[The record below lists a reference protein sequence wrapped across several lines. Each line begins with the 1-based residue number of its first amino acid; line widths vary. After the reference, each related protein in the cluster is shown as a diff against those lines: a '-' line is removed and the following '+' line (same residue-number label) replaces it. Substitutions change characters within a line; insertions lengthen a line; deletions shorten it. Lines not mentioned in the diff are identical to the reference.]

1 MNSWHVIAGPTAP
14 GVRRRRRLY
23 AVCVVV
29 MILAAGTD
37 LLEAGLMAALGPHDE
52 YSVTPWLQPATVLPL
67 CLAAVL
73 WPTARR
79 PAWVSPALRIA
90 VPAGASV
97 ALTVVAVLTDWP
109 MAFGLGEV
117 ASLLYLLLVAV
128 RSCPGWWATAFVGL
142 FGVAVVILPARLSTD
157 STGAGGIGLG
167 LLFPVTVTAGL
178 GGYLRFLDHRRR
190 AMVNRTRRSE
200 RLAMAA
206 DLHDFVAHHVTGI
219 LVQTQM
225 AQMMASDPDQLRPV
239 LRNIETSATE
249 ALASMRRTVG
259 LLREAP
265 AYTAA
270 ADGTNRPLGDLAAL
284 PSLVEGFQSGS
295 VGPKV
300 VVHRDPAVPDD
311 LPPEVQAAAY
321 RIVQETLTNVRR
333 HAADAD
339 EVTVDL
345 VHDGRALTVAVRDDG
360 RGGTRIPQAAR
371 GGGFGLVG
379 LTERVTALGGEL
391 RTGPRATGQGWE
403 VTAVLPTASSA
414 RT

>member
-1 MNSWHVIAGPTAP
+1 M
-14 GVRRRRRLY
+14 
-23 AVCVVV
+23 
-29 MILAAGTD
+29 
-37 LLEAGLMAALGPHDE
+37 
-52 YSVTPWLQPATVLPL
+52 TPWLQPATVLPL

-109 MAFGLGEV
+109 MAFGLAEA

-142 FGVAVVILPARLSTD
+142 CGMAVVILPARLPQ
-157 STGAGGIGLG
+157 GPAGGVGLA
-167 LLFPVTVTAGL
+167 LLFPVMVAAGL

-190 AMVNRTRRSE
+190 AMVDRTRRSE

-219 LVQTQM
+219 LVQAQM
-225 AQMMASDPDQLRPV
+225 AQMMATDPDQLRPV

-265 AYTAA
+265 DYTAA
-270 ADGTNRPLGDLAAL
+270 AGGKSRPLGDLAAL
-284 PSLVEGFQSGS
+284 PSLVEGFGGGP

-300 VVHRDPAVPDD
+300 VLHRDPAVPDD
-311 LPPEVQAAAY
+311 LPAEVQTAAY
-321 RIVQETLTNVRR
+321 RVVQEALTNVRR
-333 HAADAD
+333 HAADAG

-345 VHDGRALTVAVRDDG
+345 VHDGRALTVTVRDDG

-391 RTGPRATGQGWE
+391 RTGPRPTGQGWE
-403 VTAVLPTASSA
+403 VTAVLPTDSSA
-414 RT
+414 RA